1 MKKLFLPF
9 VLVGVLLATFLISQ
23 SSTDSSLRIAYV
35 DIERATE
42 SYQKWKDL
50 NEKYR
55 RDYSFYQNKLKEME
69 DELKEMQDEG
79 RPQNEIQAKQ
89 REILA
94 KKAEYENLLKSE
106 YQPKIQEIMNEVVKK
121 IQEYASVMGYDLVL
135 TKQVVVYGNPT
146 FDITEQVIAY
156 INQQ

>member
-55 RDYSFYQNKLKEME
+55 RDYSFYQSKLKEME
-69 DELKEMQDEG
+69 DELKKMQDEG

>member
-9 VLVGVLLATFLISQ
+9 VLVGVLLATLLVSQ
-23 SSTDSSLRIAYV
+23 SSTGSLRVAYV
-35 DIERATE
+35 DIEKATE
-42 SYQKWKDL
+42 NYQKWKDL

-69 DELKEMQDEG
+69 SELKKMQEEG
-79 RPQNEIQAKQ
+79 RSQEEIQAKQ
-89 REILA
+89 KEILA
-94 KKAEYENLLKSE
+94 KKTEYENLLKSE

-121 IQEYASVMGYDLVL
+121 IQEYASVMGYDLVF
-135 TKQVVVYGNPT
+135 TNQVVVYGNPAL
-146 FDITEQVIAY
+146 DITEQVIAY